1 MFSPTRS
8 VYFSCDKKEIHY
20 QLSRS
25 KHKPTCILARYP
37 TQLLQY
43 LCVISVLWVHSSIPH
58 SQSKGTT
65 WHCRLQFF
73 SMLVSLCD
81 NTISWAQLSILSSVA
96 CKANNPSCFAF
107 FLFPWIL
114 PVERCSNSS
123 LGRSIHHCP
132 SHSSLAISTW
142 DALQKESLPK
152 KAVLREGKSIHH
164 VIGALIPVKRK
175 EGDSQKLPIRSI
187 PSSITKE
194 EREGRSLDHLSSSDS
209 LSISREE

>member
-1 MFSPTRS
+1 MRQERRHFQPPG
-8 VYFSCDKKEIHY
+8 
-20 QLSRS
+20 S
-25 KHKPTCILARYP
+25 KRIAEWFLARNHTRMQRYLRMIA
-37 TQLLQY
+37 LLY
-43 LCVISVLWVHSSIPH
+43 SHSSIPQ
-58 SQSKGTT
+58 SQRKGTIRQ
-65 WHCRLQFF
+65 HYRRIS
-73 SMLVSLCD
+73 SMMANLLNKIKTQSP
-81 NTISWAQLSILSSVA
+81 LSTLSSELYNL
-96 CKANNPSCFAF
+96 KGPSCRVSFR
-107 FLFPWIL
+107 LPWKL
-114 PVERCSNSS
+114 LTERCSNSS

-194 EREGRSLDHLSSSDS
+194 EREGRSMDHLSSSDS